1 MQVSFSLFTM
11 FNVIVVCTHSIVSF
25 ITNHVSL
32 SVLACGWRLLQV
44 LRQKSSCIQIFITQN
59 VPATKSQTSQCWD
72 VFRRRLR
79 HGTMVFSKE
88 NVPAT
93 KSQTPHDL
101 EHFSCL
107 SLLQLIVFGTVC
119 VLPTHPHRQQPSPL
133 PQHNAPPPPP
143 QNNIRAKATKIRHWG
158 TFQGRQNQ

>member
-1 MQVSFSLFTM
+1 MKVSLSLFTM

-25 ITNHVSL
+25 ITIHVSL
-32 SVLACGWRLLQV
+32 SGLACGWRLLQV
-44 LRQKSSCIQIFITQN
+44 LWQRSSCIQIFITQN
-59 VPATKSQTSQCWD
+59 VPATKSQTSQRWD

-101 EHFSCL
+101 EYFSCL
-107 SLLQLIVFGTVC
+107 RLLQLIVFGTVC
-119 VLPTHPHRQQPSPL
+119 LAH
-133 PQHNAPPPPP
+133 PPP
-143 QNNIRAKATKIRHWG
+143 QTTTIPPPTQRAPTPKQHPTL
-158 TFQGRQNQ
+158 NP

>member
-1 MQVSFSLFTM
+1 MKVSLSLFTI
-11 FNVIVVCTHSIVSF
+11 FDVIVVCIHSIVSF
-25 ITNHVSL
+25 ITIHVSL
-32 SVLACGWRLLQV
+32 SGLACGWRLLQV
-44 LRQKSSCIQIFITQN
+44 LWQRSSFTQVVFITQN

-107 SLLQLIVFGTVC
+107 SLLQLVVFGTVC
-119 VLPTHPHRQQPSPL
+119 LAH
-133 PQHNAPPPPP
+133 PPP
-143 QNNIRAKATKIRHWG
+143 QTTTIPPPTQRPPTPKQHPMLNP
-158 TFQGRQNQ
+158 